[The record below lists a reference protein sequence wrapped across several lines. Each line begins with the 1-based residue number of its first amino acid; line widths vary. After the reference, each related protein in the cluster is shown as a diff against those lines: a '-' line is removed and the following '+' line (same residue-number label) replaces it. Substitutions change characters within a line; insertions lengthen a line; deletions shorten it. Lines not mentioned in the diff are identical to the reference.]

1 MQSFHKYPDPYPNVQ
16 LVVKMVV
23 IEAGEEEGEDADGG
37 DGQLEVGAP
46 RQQGGAAQAE
56 ETTWRMVPFKKR
68 VS

>member
-1 MQSFHKYPDPYPNVQ
+1 MAILSP
-16 LVVKMVV
+16 
-23 IEAGEEEGEDADGG
+23 IAAGEEEGEDADGG

-46 RQQGGAAQAE
+46 RQQGGAAQAK